1 MAQKKE
7 FQLAIEQIAAE
18 KNIPVEK
25 IIETIEAALSAA
37 YRKDFGNPEQNIRA
51 KFNPEDASAKIF
63 DVKTVVEEIPE
74 DLEEQKEKEINPKEH
89 ITLAAAKKLKKDA
102 KLADVIET
110 EIETPGSYGR
120 IAAQTAKQ
128 VIIQR
133 LREAEREIVS
143 REFKGKEGEII
154 NGAVQRIEGRNVYID
169 LGQAIGVLY
178 PHEQIPGETYTVGM
192 RLKVYVAEVKE
203 TSKGPEIVLSRSHAN
218 FVSKLF
224 ELEVPEIYSGVVK
237 IKGIAREAGSRTK
250 IAVWTDQEGV
260 DPVGSAVGQ
269 RGTRVQTVIAE
280 LGGEKIDIIQFD
292 DDEDTFM
299 RNSMSPARVIKV
311 TMNEPEK
318 RARVEVDEDQLSLA
332 IGKGGQNVR
341 LAAKLTGWK
350 IDVVGSKSTDEEAAK
365 KDGDKAE
372 GEKTEEGAKPSEEKP
387 TQGDKKAEAKEEAK
401 AEAPE
406 EAKAEEPK
414 TEVKEEKAVEVKPAE
429 EKKAADETPA
439 EEKKKTKPAE
449 DKPSKE

>member
-18 KNIPVEK
+18 KNIPLEK
-25 IIETIEAALSAA
+25 IVETIEAALAA
-37 YRKDFGNPEQNIRA
+37 AFRKDFGTPEQNIRV
-51 KFNPEDASAKIF
+51 KFNVEDGSSKVY

-74 DLEEQKEKEINPKEH
+74 DPEQQKESGINPKDNVTPEQ
-89 ITLAAAKKLKKDA
+89 A
-102 KLADVIET
+102 KLLKLSKNAKVGDVIET
-110 EIETPGSYGR
+110 EVEPPAGYGR

-154 NGAVQRIEGRNVYID
+154 NGTVQRIEGRNVYVD
-169 LGQAIGVLY
+169 LAQATGILY

-192 RLKVYVAEVKE
+192 RLKVYVAEVRD
-203 TSKGPEIVLSRSHAN
+203 TSKGPEIILSRSHPK
-218 FVSKLF
+218 FVAKLF
-224 ELEVPEIYSGVVK
+224 ELEVPEIYSNVVQ

-250 IAVWTDQEGV
+250 VAVWTEQEGV

-280 LGGEKIDIIQFD
+280 IGGEKIDIIQFD
-292 DDEDTFM
+292 ADQDTYL
-299 RNSMSPARVIKV
+299 RNSMSPAKVVRVEL
-311 TMNEPEK
+311 NEAEK
-318 RARVEVDEDQLSLA
+318 RAKVVVEDDQLSLA

-350 IDVVGSKSTDEEAAK
+350 IDVIGAGEEKGA
-365 KDGDKAE
+365 DGDAKE
-372 GEKTEEGAKPSEEKP
+372 GE
-387 TQGDKKAEAKEEAK
+387 KAEAKPEEKKEDVTEAK
-401 AEAPE
+401 E
-406 EAKAEEPK
+406 EPKAEEK
-414 TEVKEEKAVEVKPAE
+414 KEEKADEKTAE
-429 EKKAADETPA
+429 PEKKSE
-439 EEKKKTKPAE
+439 
-449 DKPSKE
+449 

>member
-7 FQLAIEQIAAE
+7 FELAIEQIAAE

-25 IIETIEAALSAA
+25 IVETIEAALAAA
-37 YRKDFGNPEQNIRA
+37 YRKDFGEPTQNIKV
-51 KFNPEDASAKIF
+51 KFSVQDGSSQVF
-63 DVKTVVEEIPE
+63 DVKTVVESIPE
-74 DLEEQKEKEINPKEH
+74 DPDEQKEKELNPREH
-89 ITLAAAKKLKKDA
+89 VALADAKKKKKSA
-102 KLADVIET
+102 KVGDIIET
-110 EIETPGSYGR
+110 KLDPPESYGR

-154 NGAVQRIEGRNVYID
+154 NGSVQRIEGRNVYVD
-169 LGQAIGVLY
+169 LAQATGVLY

-192 RLKVYVAEVKE
+192 RLKVYVAEVRD
-203 TSKGPEIVLSRSHAN
+203 TSRGPEIILSRSHPQ
-218 FVSKLF
+218 FVAKLF
-224 ELEVPEIYSGVVK
+224 ELEVPEIYSGVVL

-250 IAVWTDQEGV
+250 IAVATEQEGV

-292 DDEDTFM
+292 ADQDTYL
-299 RNSMSPARVIKV
+299 RHAMSPAKV
-311 TMNEPEK
+311 LKVELNEKEK
-318 RARVEVDEDQLSLA
+318 RAKVVVDEDQLSLA

-350 IDVVGSKSTDEEAAK
+350 IDVVSPESEKTKEDGKPIEPKLTEVKPGAEKPAGVKPEAAK
-365 KDGDKAE
+365 TDEA
-372 GEKTEEGAKPSEEKP
+372 KT
-387 TQGDKKAEAKEEAK
+387 DKKAEAEAK
-401 AEAPE
+401 PAEKPAEVKPVQPE
-406 EAKAEEPK
+406 KLAEKPAEKKEEPK
-414 TEVKEEKAVEVKPAE
+414 KEEPKKEEPKPEA
-429 EKKAADETPA
+429 K
-439 EEKKKTKPAE
+439 
-449 DKPSKE
+449 

>member
-7 FQLAIEQIAAE
+7 FELAIEQIAAE

-25 IIETIEAALSAA
+25 IVETIEAALAAA
-37 YRKDFGNPEQNIRA
+37 YRKDFGEPTQNIRV
-51 KFNPEDASAKIF
+51 KFSVQDGTSQVF

-74 DLEEQKEKEINPKEH
+74 DPEEQKEKELNPREH
-89 ITLAAAKKLKKDA
+89 VALADAKKKKKSA
-102 KLADVIET
+102 KVGDVIET
-110 EIETPGSYGR
+110 KLDPPESYGR

-154 NGAVQRIEGRNVYID
+154 NGSVQRIEGRNVYVD
-169 LGQAIGVLY
+169 LAQATGVLY

-192 RLKVYVAEVKE
+192 RLKVYVAEVRD
-203 TSKGPEIVLSRSHAN
+203 TSRGPEIILSRSHPQ
-218 FVSKLF
+218 FVAKLF
-224 ELEVPEIYSGVVK
+224 ELEVPEIYSGVVL

-250 IAVWTDQEGV
+250 IAVATEQEGV

-292 DDEDTFM
+292 EDQDQYL
-299 RNSMSPARVIKV
+299 RHAMSPAKV
-311 TMNEPEK
+311 LKVELNEKEK
-318 RARVEVDEDQLSLA
+318 RAKVVVDEDQLSLA

-350 IDVVGSKSTDEEAAK
+350 IDVVSPESDGTK
-365 KDGDKAE
+365 KDGEPIKD
-372 GEKTEEGAKPSEEKP
+372 GAKP
-387 TQGDKKAEAKEEAK
+387 AEAK
-401 AEAPE
+401 PE
-406 EAKAEEPK
+406 DKKVEGEAKAEEKPA
-414 TEVKEEKAVEVKPAE
+414 EKPAE
-429 EKKAADETPA
+429 EKPVQPEKPAEKKEEPKAEPNA
-439 EEKKKTKPAE
+439 EEKKEETK
-449 DKPSKE
+449 

>member
-37 YRKDFGNPEQNIRA
+37 YRKDYGTPEQNIRA
-51 KFNPEDASAKIF
+51 KFNPEDGGARIF

-89 ITLAAAKKLKKDA
+89 ITVEAAKKLKKAA
-102 KLADVIET
+102 KIGDVIET

-143 REFKGKEGEII
+143 QQFKGKEGEII
-154 NGAVQRIEGRNVYID
+154 NGSVQRIEGRNVYID

-178 PHEQIPGETYTVGM
+178 PHEQIPCETYTVGM
-192 RLKVYVAEVKE
+192 RLKVYVAEVKD
-203 TSKGPEIVLSRSHAN
+203 TSKGPEIVLSRSHAQ
-218 FVSKLF
+218 FVAKLF

-237 IKGIAREAGSRTK
+237 IKAIAREAGSRTK

-292 DDEDTFM
+292 EDVETFM

-311 TMNEPEK
+311 DLNEAEK

-350 IDVVGSKSTDEEAAK
+350 IDVVGSKSADEKKSEA
-365 KDGDKAE
+365 KA
-372 GEKTEEGAKPSEEKP
+372 GE
-387 TQGDKKAEAKEEAK
+387 KAEATEVKEGAAAEAEKVEDAK
-401 AEAPE
+401 AEA
-406 EAKAEEPK
+406 
-414 TEVKEEKAVEVKPAE
+414 EVEKPAE
-429 EKKAADETPA
+429 KKEEPVKKEPV
-439 EEKKKTKPAE
+439 EEKKSEVSPEPKEK
-449 DKPSKE
+449 KSKE

>member
-7 FQLAIEQIAAE
+7 FELAIEQIAAE

-25 IIETIEAALSAA
+25 IVETIEAALAAA
-37 YRKDFGNPEQNIRA
+37 YRKDFGEPTQNIKV
-51 KFNPEDASAKIF
+51 KFSVQDGSSQVF
-63 DVKTVVEEIPE
+63 DVKTVVESIPE
-74 DLEEQKEKEINPKEH
+74 DPDEQKEKELNPREH
-89 ITLAAAKKLKKDA
+89 VALADAKKKKKSA
-102 KLADVIET
+102 KVGDVIET
-110 EIETPGSYGR
+110 KLDPPAAYGR

-154 NGAVQRIEGRNVYID
+154 NGSVQRIEGRNVYVD
-169 LGQAIGVLY
+169 LAQATGVLY

-192 RLKVYVAEVKE
+192 RLKVYVAEVRD
-203 TSKGPEIVLSRSHAN
+203 TSRGPEIILSRSHPQ
-218 FVSKLF
+218 FVAKLF
-224 ELEVPEIYSGVVK
+224 ELEVPEIYSGVVL

-250 IAVWTDQEGV
+250 IAVATEQEGV

-292 DDEDTFM
+292 EDQDQYL
-299 RNSMSPARVIKV
+299 RHAMSPAKV
-311 TMNEPEK
+311 LKVELNEKEK
-318 RARVEVDEDQLSLA
+318 RAKVVVDEDQLSLA

-350 IDVVGSKSTDEEAAK
+350 IDVVSPESEGTK
-365 KDGDKAE
+365 KDGEPIKDGAKPEEKKDEAKTDDKKAE
-372 GEKTEEGAKPSEEKP
+372 GESKADEKKPEAEKPDEVKPEEK
-387 TQGDKKAEAKEEAK
+387 KA
-401 AEAPE
+401 
-406 EAKAEEPK
+406 
-414 TEVKEEKAVEVKPAE
+414 EEKAVQPEKKEEPKAE
-429 EKKAADETPA
+429 EKKEET
-439 EEKKKTKPAE
+439 K
-449 DKPSKE
+449 

>member
-25 IIETIEAALSAA
+25 ILETIEAALAAA
-37 YRKDFGNPEQNIRA
+37 YRKDFGKPTENIKVKFDTETGGA
-51 KFNPEDASAKIF
+51 KVF

-74 DLEEQKEKEINPKEH
+74 DPEQQKEKEINPKEH
-89 ITLAAAKKLKKDA
+89 IALADAKKKKKSAKVGDA
-102 KLADVIET
+102 
-110 EIETPGSYGR
+110 IETPITPPGAYGR

-154 NGAVQRIEGRNVYID
+154 NGSVQRIEGRNVYVD
-169 LGQAIGVLY
+169 LAQATGVLY

-203 TSKGPEIVLSRSHAN
+203 TSKGPEIVLSRSHPK
-218 FVSKLF
+218 FVAKLF
-224 ELEVPEIYSGVVK
+224 ELEVPEIYSAVVQ

-292 DDEDTFM
+292 EDPDVFL
-299 RNSMSPARVIKV
+299 RHAMSPAKV
-311 TMNEPEK
+311 LSVDLNEAEK
-318 RARVEVDEDQLSLA
+318 RAKVVVDEDQLSLA

-350 IDVVGSKSTDEEAAK
+350 IDVVGAGADAK
-365 KDGDKAE
+365 KDEDKKDVKPGEKKEEEKTNEKTAAPAE
-372 GEKTEEGAKPSEEKP
+372 VKSEEKKPEEKTAEAKPEVKSAEKPAEKTEASEEP
-387 TQGDKKAEAKEEAK
+387 EKK
-401 AEAPE
+401 
-406 EAKAEEPK
+406 EEPK
-414 TEVKEEKAVEVKPAE
+414 KEP
-429 EKKAADETPA
+429 
-439 EEKKKTKPAE
+439 TK
-449 DKPSKE
+449 